1 MAMNILETPFMVKT
15 NHEYPPN
22 NKIIFEEYF
31 YNWFIE
37 NKPLTNKIYLPIFW
51 TNYYISKGYATQD
64 VSEINKFLDA
74 LDKNKDY
81 FTIIQWDDGI
91 VNKFTYSNIYVFGQ
105 GGGGQKSSQELFNG
119 TIGNYPIPLNCQS
132 NPNIKIQNKDIFAS
146 FIGVIYGRNNW
157 IREKLHDNLKNKN
170 GYLFENSISYDAFSN
185 VMSRSIFSLCPR
197 GYGATSFRICE
208 ALQHESIPVYISDEP
223 WVPFN
228 DMINFNDYGVLI
240 DSKDIEKIDEILKNI
255 SEEKIYKKLNFGKQ
269 IYNEYYSF
277 EGCANKIINK
287 LNNL

>member
-1 MAMNILETPFMVKT
+1 MAMNILETPFMIKT

-22 NKIIFEEYF
+22 NKTIFEEYF
-31 YNWFIE
+31 YNWFLE
-37 NKPLTNKIYLPIFW
+37 NKSLTNKTYLPIFW

-64 VSEINKFLDA
+64 ISEINNFLDSI
-74 LDKNKDY
+74 DKNKDY
-81 FTIIQWDDGI
+81 FTIVQWDDGI
-91 VNKFTYSNIYVFGQ
+91 VNPFPYSNIYVFGQ
-105 GGGGQKSSQELFNG
+105 GGGGGKSSEELFNG
-119 TIGNYPIPLNCQS
+119 TIGDYPIPLNCQS
-132 NPNIKIQNKDIFAS
+132 NPNIKTQNKDIFAS

-208 ALQHESIPVYISDEP
+208 ALQHESIPVYISDKP
-223 WVPFN
+223 WIPFN
-228 DMINFNDYGVLI
+228 DIINFNDYGVLI

-255 SEEKIYKKLNFGKQ
+255 SEEEIYKKLNLGKQ
-269 IYNEYYSF
+269 IYNDYYSF
-277 EGCANKIINK
+277 EGCSNKIINK

>member
-31 YNWFIE
+31 YNWFTE
-37 NKPLTNKIYLPIFW
+37 NKPQTNKIYLPIFW
-51 TNYYISKGYATQD
+51 TNYYISKNYAQED
-64 VSEINKFLDA
+64 ISEINEFLNG
-74 LDKNKDY
+74 LDKNKEY

-91 VNKFTYSNIYVFGQ
+91 VNSFEYNNIYVFGQ
-105 GGGGQKSSQELFNG
+105 GGGGGKNG
-119 TIGNYPIPLNCQS
+119 FIGNYAIPLNCQPNS
-132 NPNIKIQNKDIFAS
+132 NIKIQNKNIFAS

-157 IREKLHDNLKNKN
+157 IREKLHSNLRNKD

-208 ALQHESIPVYISDEP
+208 ALQHESIPVYISDKP
-223 WVPFN
+223 WIPFN
-228 DMINFNDYGVLI
+228 DIINFNDYGVLI

-255 SEEKIYKKLNFGKQ
+255 SEEEIYKKLNLGKQ

-277 EGCANKIINK
+277 EGCSSKIINK

>member
-1 MAMNILETPFMVKT
+1 MNILETPFMIKT

-22 NKIIFEEYF
+22 NKTIFEEYF
-31 YNWFIE
+31 YNRFVE
-37 NKPLTNKIYLPIFW
+37 NKPLINKTYLPIFW

-64 VSEINKFLDA
+64 MSEINNFLDSI
-74 LDKNKDY
+74 DKNKEY

-91 VNKFTYSNIYVFGQ
+91 VNPFPYSNIYVFGQ
-105 GGGGQKSSQELFNG
+105 GGGGGKSSEELFNG
-119 TIGNYPIPLNCQS
+119 TIGDYPIPLNCQS
-132 NPNIKIQNKDIFAS
+132 NPNIKTQNKDIFAS

-208 ALQHESIPVYISDEP
+208 ALQHESIPVYIFDKP
-223 WVPFN
+223 WIPFN
-228 DMINFNDYGVLI
+228 DIINFNDYGVLI

-255 SEEKIYKKLNFGKQ
+255 SEEEIYKKLNLGKQ
-269 IYNEYYSF
+269 IYNDYYSF
-277 EGCANKIINK
+277 EGCANKVITK

>member
-1 MAMNILETPFMVKT
+1 MNILETPFMIKT

-22 NKIIFEEYF
+22 NKTIFEEYF
-31 YNWFIE
+31 YNWFLE
-37 NKPLTNKIYLPIFW
+37 NKSLTNKTYLPIFW

-64 VSEINKFLDA
+64 ISEINNFLDSI
-74 LDKNKDY
+74 DKNKDY
-81 FTIIQWDDGI
+81 FTIVQWDDGI
-91 VNKFTYSNIYVFGQ
+91 VNPFPYSNIYVFGQ
-105 GGGGQKSSQELFNG
+105 GGGGGKSSEELFNG
-119 TIGNYPIPLNCQS
+119 TIGDYPIPLNCQS
-132 NPNIKIQNKDIFAS
+132 NPNIKTQNKDIFAS

-208 ALQHESIPVYISDEP
+208 ALQHESIPVYISDKP
-223 WVPFN
+223 WIPFN
-228 DMINFNDYGVLI
+228 DIINFNDYGVLI

-255 SEEKIYKKLNFGKQ
+255 SEEEIYKKLNLGKQ
-269 IYNEYYSF
+269 IYNDYYSF
-277 EGCANKIINK
+277 EGCSNKIINK

>member
-37 NKPLTNKIYLPIFW
+37 NKVQTSKTYLPIFW
-51 TNYYISKGYATQD
+51 TNYYISKDYTQQD
-64 VSEINKFLDA
+64 VSEINIFLDT
-74 LDKNKDY
+74 LDKSKEY

-91 VNKFTYSNIYVFGQ
+91 VNPFEYKNIYVFGQ
-105 GGGGQKSSQELFNG
+105 GGGGGKKG
-119 TIGNYPIPLNCQS
+119 YIGDYPVPLICQP
-132 NPNIKIQNKDIFAS
+132 NPNIKIENKDIFAS
-146 FIGVIYGRNNW
+146 FIGVIYGRNNS

-170 GYLFENSISYDAFSN
+170 GYLFQNSISYDTFSN
-185 VMSRSIFSLCPR
+185 TMSRSIFSLCPR

-208 ALQHESIPVYISDEP
+208 ALQHGSIPVYISDRP

-228 DMINFNDYGVLI
+228 DIIDFNDYGVIVNEKEI
-240 DSKDIEKIDEILKNI
+240 DHIDNILKSISKQEIDNKINI
-255 SEEKIYKKLNFGKQ
+255 GKYIYK
-269 IYNEYYSF
+269 EYYSYN
-277 EGCANKIINK
+277 GCSEKILKIINE
-287 LNNL
+287 NYSR

>member
-1 MAMNILETPFMVKT
+1 MNILETPFMIKT

-22 NKIIFEEYF
+22 NKTIFEEYF
-31 YNWFIE
+31 YNWFVE
-37 NKPLTNKIYLPIFW
+37 NKPLINKTYLPIFW

-64 VSEINKFLDA
+64 MSEINNFLDSI
-74 LDKNKDY
+74 DKNKEY

-91 VNKFTYSNIYVFGQ
+91 VNPFPYSNIYVFGQ
-105 GGGGQKSSQELFNG
+105 GGGGGKSSEELFNG
-119 TIGNYPIPLNCQS
+119 TIGDYPIPLNCQS
-132 NPNIKIQNKDIFAS
+132 NPNIKTQNKDIFAS

-208 ALQHESIPVYISDEP
+208 ALQHESIPVYISDKP
-223 WVPFN
+223 WIPFN
-228 DMINFNDYGVLI
+228 DIINFNDYGVLI
-240 DSKDIEKIDEILKNI
+240 DSKDIQKIDEILKNI
-255 SEEKIYKKLNFGKQ
+255 SEEEIYKKLNLGKQ
-269 IYNEYYSF
+269 IYNDYYSF
-277 EGCANKIINK
+277 EGCANKVITK

>member
-1 MAMNILETPFMVKT
+1 MNILETPFMIKT

-22 NKIIFEEYF
+22 NKTIFEEYF
-31 YNWFIE
+31 YNWFLE
-37 NKPLTNKIYLPIFW
+37 NKSLTNKTYLPIFW

-64 VSEINKFLDA
+64 ISEINNFLDSI
-74 LDKNKDY
+74 DKNKDY
-81 FTIIQWDDGI
+81 FTIVQWDDGI
-91 VNKFTYSNIYVFGQ
+91 VNPFPYSNIYVFGQ
-105 GGGGQKSSQELFNG
+105 GGGGGKSSEELFNG
-119 TIGNYPIPLNCQS
+119 TIGHYPIPLNCQS
-132 NPNIKIQNKDIFAS
+132 NPNIKTQNKDIFAS

-208 ALQHESIPVYISDEP
+208 ALQHESIPVYISDKP
-223 WVPFN
+223 WIPFN
-228 DMINFNDYGVLI
+228 DIINFNDYGVLI

-255 SEEKIYKKLNFGKQ
+255 SEEEIYKKLNLGKQ

-277 EGCANKIINK
+277 EGCSSKIINK

>member
-1 MAMNILETPFMVKT
+1 MNMLETPFMVKT

-22 NKIIFEEYF
+22 NKTIFEEYF
-31 YNWFIE
+31 YNWFIG

-64 VSEINKFLDA
+64 ISEINIFLDSI
-74 LDKNKDY
+74 DKNKEY

-91 VNKFTYSNIYVFGQ
+91 VNPFSYSNIYVFGQ
-105 GGGGQKSSQELFNG
+105 GGGGGKSSEQSFNG
-119 TIGNYPIPLNCQS
+119 TIGDYPIPLNCES
-132 NPNIKIQNKDIFAS
+132 NPNIKAQNKDIFAS

-208 ALQHESIPVYISDEP
+208 ALQHESIPVYISDKP
-223 WVPFN
+223 WIPFN
-228 DMINFNDYGVLI
+228 DIINFNDYGVLI

-255 SEEKIYKKLNFGKQ
+255 SEEEIYKKLNLGKQ
-269 IYNEYYSF
+269 IYNDYYSF
-277 EGCANKIINK
+277 EGCSSKIINK

>member
-1 MAMNILETPFMVKT
+1 MNILETPFMIKT

-22 NKIIFEEYF
+22 NKTIFEEYF
-31 YNWFIE
+31 YNWFVE
-37 NKPLTNKIYLPIFW
+37 NKPLINKTYLPIFW

-64 VSEINKFLDA
+64 MSEINNFLDSI
-74 LDKNKDY
+74 DKNKDY
-81 FTIIQWDDGI
+81 FTIVQWDDGI
-91 VNKFTYSNIYVFGQ
+91 VNPFPYSNIYVFGQ
-105 GGGGQKSSQELFNG
+105 GGGGGKSSEELFNG
-119 TIGNYPIPLNCQS
+119 TIGDYPIPLNCQS
-132 NPNIKIQNKDIFAS
+132 NPNIKTQNKDIFAS

-208 ALQHESIPVYISDEP
+208 ALQHESIPVYISDKP
-223 WVPFN
+223 WIPFN
-228 DMINFNDYGVLI
+228 DIINFNDYGVLI

-255 SEEKIYKKLNFGKQ
+255 SEEEIYKKLNLGKQ

-277 EGCANKIINK
+277 EGCSSKIINK

>member
-1 MAMNILETPFMVKT
+1 MNMLETPFMVKT

-22 NKIIFEEYF
+22 NKTIFEEYF
-31 YNWFIE
+31 YNWFIG

-64 VSEINKFLDA
+64 ISEINIFLDSI
-74 LDKNKDY
+74 DKNKEY

-91 VNKFTYSNIYVFGQ
+91 VNPFPYSNIYVFGQ
-105 GGGGQKSSQELFNG
+105 GGGGGKSSEELFNG
-119 TIGNYPIPLNCQS
+119 TIGDYPIPLNCQS
-132 NPNIKIQNKDIFAS
+132 NPNIKTQNKDIFAS

-208 ALQHESIPVYISDEP
+208 ALQHESIPVYISDKP
-223 WVPFN
+223 WIPFN
-228 DMINFNDYGVLI
+228 DIINFNDYGVLI

-255 SEEKIYKKLNFGKQ
+255 SEEEIYKKLNLGKQ
-269 IYNEYYSF
+269 IYNDYYSF
-277 EGCANKIINK
+277 EGCSSKIINK

>member
-37 NKPLTNKIYLPIFW
+37 NKPQTNKIYLPIFW
-51 TNYYISKGYATQD
+51 TNYYISKNYAQQD
-64 VSEINKFLDA
+64 ISEINKFLDT
-74 LDKNKDY
+74 LDKNKQY

-91 VNKFTYSNIYVFGQ
+91 VNPFQYKNIYVFGQ
-105 GGGGQKSSQELFNG
+105 GGGGGKNG
-119 TIGNYPIPLNCQS
+119 YIGDYAIPLICQS
-132 NPNIKIQNKDIFAS
+132 NPNIKIENKDIFAS
-146 FIGVIYGRNNW
+146 FIGVIYGRNNL
-157 IREKLHDNLKNKN
+157 IREKLHNDLRQKN
-170 GYLFENSISYDAFSN
+170 GYVFENSISYDAFSN
-185 VMSRSIFSLCPR
+185 VMSRSTFSLCPR

-208 ALQHESIPVYISDEP
+208 ALQHESIPVYISDKP
-223 WVPFN
+223 WIPFN
-228 DMINFNDYGVLI
+228 DIINFNDYGVLI

-255 SEEKIYKKLNFGKQ
+255 SEEEIYKKLNFGKQ
-269 IYNEYYSF
+269 IYNDYYSF
-277 EGCANKIINK
+277 EGCSSKIINK

>member
-1 MAMNILETPFMVKT
+1 MNMLETPFMVKT

-22 NKIIFEEYF
+22 NKTIFEEYF
-31 YNWFIE
+31 YNWFIG
-37 NKPLTNKIYLPIFW
+37 NKPLTKKIYLPIFW

-64 VSEINKFLDA
+64 ISEINIFLDSI
-74 LDKNKDY
+74 DKNKEY

-91 VNKFTYSNIYVFGQ
+91 VNPFPYSNIYVFGQ
-105 GGGGQKSSQELFNG
+105 GGGGGKSSEELFNG
-119 TIGNYPIPLNCQS
+119 TIGDYPIPLNCQS
-132 NPNIKIQNKDIFAS
+132 NPNIKTQNKDIFAS

-170 GYLFENSISYDAFSN
+170 RYLFENSISYDAFSN

-208 ALQHESIPVYISDEP
+208 ALQHESIPVYISDKP
-223 WVPFN
+223 WIPFN
-228 DMINFNDYGVLI
+228 DIINFNDYGVLI

-255 SEEKIYKKLNFGKQ
+255 SEEEIYKKLNLGKQ
-269 IYNEYYSF
+269 IYNDYYSF
-277 EGCANKIINK
+277 EGCSSKIINK